1 MKKYLLSFLIIM
13 GFVFCQSDAPVVQV
27 GFESVIE
34 QDDGSYLLN
43 IYAINKEPVA
53 GVQFQ
58 LMPEGIFIVDS
69 VSGGRC
75 SDAGFMLKSNSKG
88 VIIGFSM
95 QGDVISPSVS
105 NKKEDNILLTVKA
118 KKVSVN
124 AKGIAMDT
132 IDLKSIFADRSAKK
146 MNYVSHP
153 FDLIGKTEK

>member
-13 GFVFCQSDAPVVQV
+13 GVVFCQSDAPVVQV

-69 VSGGRC
+69 VFGGRC
-75 SDAGFMLKSNSKG
+75 NDAGFMLKSNSKG

-95 QGDVISPSVS
+95 QGDAIAPSIS
-105 NKKEDNILLTVKA
+105 NKKEDNILFTVKA

-146 MNYVSHP
+146 MSYVSHP